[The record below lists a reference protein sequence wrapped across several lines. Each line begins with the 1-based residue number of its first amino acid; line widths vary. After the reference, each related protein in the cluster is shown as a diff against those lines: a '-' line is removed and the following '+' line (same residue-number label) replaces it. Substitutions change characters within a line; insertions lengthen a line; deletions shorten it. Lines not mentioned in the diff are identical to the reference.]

1 MVWFCLL
8 INLHPLSWS
17 LFVTLISLDCCF
29 LQPLCISLK
38 FTVLNVFLSSMTE
51 DGESG
56 KDLQCE
62 FCGEHK
68 WTRRGWSTYE
78 ECKIFLFLNTN
89 LNWWILCSMIGL
101 GCSFPELIW
110 MYWLQ
115 LLTVIL
121 LDFFFQG
128 TLLFPSLKV
137 PWYTILSAISSLN
150 WVHWHHKQ
158 MFLLQYLG
166 FLCDVWI
173 SSDFNSITL
182 IL

>member
-17 LFVTLISLDCCF
+17 LFVKLISLDCCF

-68 WTRRGWSTYE
+68 WTWRGWSTYE

-115 LLTVIL
+115 LLTIIL
-121 LDFFFQG
+121 LDFFYFRV
-128 TLLFPSLKV
+128 LCFSHHSKFPGIPFSLQSGLWIGYICITNKCF
-137 PWYTILSAISSLN
+137 YCNILDSY
-150 WVHWHHKQ
+150 V
-158 MFLLQYLG
+158 MYG
-166 FLCDVWI
+166 
-173 SSDFNSITL
+173 
-182 IL
+182 

>member
-68 WTRRGWSTYE
+68 WTWRGWSTYE

-121 LDFFFQG
+121 LDFFFSGYFAIPITQSSLVYHSLCNQFSELG
-128 TLLFPSLKV
+128 TFASQTNV
-137 PWYTILSAISSLN
+137 FIAISWILM
-150 WVHWHHKQ
+150 WCMDKQ
-158 MFLLQYLG
+158 WF
-166 FLCDVWI
+166 
-173 SSDFNSITL
+173 
-182 IL
+182 